1 MCVWCVVYYS
11 GGLVFFGRYF
21 CVVGRAEFGRI
32 LWILSPLFLEIY
44 CGSFYS
50 DFVGIFWGLVEISIT
65 AYSYEF

>member
-1 MCVWCVVYYS
+1 M
-11 GGLVFFGRYF
+11 
-21 CVVGRAEFGRI
+21 VGRAEFGKI

-50 DFVGIFWGLVEISIT
+50 VFVGIFWGLVEISIT

>member
-1 MCVWCVVYYS
+1 
-11 GGLVFFGRYF
+11 
-21 CVVGRAEFGRI
+21 VVGRAEFVEI